1 MLRFFKIYFWQLLKI
16 ALAVLGIFFGVFLPL
31 YAYAAQS
38 LGMPLPLL
46 KILLV
51 LLPLVGFLAGIAA
64 PFLIEYR
71 GRLTIRSFL
80 GEVLSMLIAFV
91 FVGGG
96 IYLGIVV
103 GVKGVESFVQHD
115 GTGLAVM
122 FFLLSGAIIG
132 AIPGIVLGALAIT
145 IWKYRVNS
153 KRDRRPA
160 LSGQT

>member
-1 MLRFFKIYFWQLLKI
+1 LLKI
-16 ALAVLGIFFGVFLPL
+16 F
-31 YAYAAQS
+31 
-38 LGMPLPLL
+38 
-46 KILLV
+46 LV
-51 LLPLVGFLAGIAA
+51 LLPPVGFLVGIAA

-71 GRLTIRSFL
+71 GRLSVRSFL